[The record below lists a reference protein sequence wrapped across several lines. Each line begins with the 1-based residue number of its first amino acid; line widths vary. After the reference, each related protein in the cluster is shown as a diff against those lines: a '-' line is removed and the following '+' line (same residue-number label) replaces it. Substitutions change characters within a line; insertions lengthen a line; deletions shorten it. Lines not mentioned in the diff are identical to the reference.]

1 MLFISITQNSCTS
14 SNYTIDEEIKSL
26 TSSNAKIYTL
36 KQLRQNVF
44 LKNDSVYNQSDKTL
58 YSGTI
63 QVLGNYKYIK
73 PDGEI
78 SEKQAIIASFNIVSG
93 SFSGEQIYSNVASP
107 KTRGVYSAND
117 HIFFIKTKIIPG
129 LDMIEGK
136 DYKEV
141 NEDDHSDWNISYF
154 GMKKYYKIIYRKEVS
169 PIDIS
174 IFWGNGN
181 LFYKSTYLFNN
192 LLYCYANMPFS
203 SYKKEL
209 LVDDTKTSRT
219 VSIYHFNGTLAYE
232 GPIQKEKITSSG
244 SFYDFAGNKS
254 DSTNF
259 VIPREGRR
267 SLTADK
273 LRLSIPD
280 EFYKCFRDIFR

>member
-1 MLFISITQNSCTS
+1 
-14 SNYTIDEEIKSL
+14 
-26 TSSNAKIYTL
+26 
-36 KQLRQNVF
+36 
-44 LKNDSVYNQSDKTL
+44 
-58 YSGTI
+58 
-63 QVLGNYKYIK
+63 
-73 PDGEI
+73 
-78 SEKQAIIASFNIVSG
+78 
-93 SFSGEQIYSNVASP
+93 
-107 KTRGVYSAND
+107 
-117 HIFFIKTKIIPG
+117 
-129 LDMIEGK
+129 MIEGK

-280 EFYKCFRDIFR
+280 EFYKCLEIFLDKLNLNKSTSYIWPYYKLKNKIAIQQLGIKSISPLKKF